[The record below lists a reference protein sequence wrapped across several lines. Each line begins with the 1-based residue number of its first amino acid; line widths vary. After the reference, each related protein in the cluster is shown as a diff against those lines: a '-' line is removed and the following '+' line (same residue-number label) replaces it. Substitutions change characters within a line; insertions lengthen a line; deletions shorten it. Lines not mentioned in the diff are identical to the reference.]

1 VTLISVVVPV
11 YYNAESI
18 PLLLER
24 LLRVADELS
33 ENTYEFLFVDD
44 GSGDS
49 SFQVLEKLS
58 QTDKRIS
65 ILKLSRNFGS
75 NAAVLAGLTYSNGD
89 CVVVIAADLQ
99 DPPEL
104 IPELVAAWHQN
115 NQVVLAARKKRDDPL
130 VSKLFAKIF
139 NQLFR
144 RFVFKDFPPNGFDFI
159 LLDRRVVDILVKLDE
174 KNSYIFGQAMWV
186 GFNRHTLYYNR
197 AQRVHGHSRWTFTKK
212 VKYLIDSFA
221 AFSYL
226 PLRAASLLGFSLATL
241 GFLYTMLI
249 IALRILKNFPVTG
262 WASLTVIT
270 LVTSGAQLI
279 IMGVLGE
286 YLWRVLD
293 ETRHRPAF
301 IVETAINADIKL

>member
-130 VSKLFAKIF
+130 VSNLIF
-139 NQLFR
+139 VQT
-144 RFVFKDFPPNGFDFI
+144 DGI
-159 LLDRRVVDILVKLDE
+159 
-174 KNSYIFGQAMWV
+174 SIF
-186 GFNRHTLYYNR
+186 
-197 AQRVHGHSRWTFTKK
+197 
-212 VKYLIDSFA
+212 
-221 AFSYL
+221 
-226 PLRAASLLGFSLATL
+226 
-241 GFLYTMLI
+241 
-249 IALRILKNFPVTG
+249 
-262 WASLTVIT
+262 
-270 LVTSGAQLI
+270 
-279 IMGVLGE
+279 
-286 YLWRVLD
+286 
-293 ETRHRPAF
+293 
-301 IVETAINADIKL
+301 